1 MQVEK
6 VSNDVMM
13 MWHATHCGLAQ
24 AYFAKEDIFETL
36 DDLKEEVSLNRCRP
50 VTVGT

>member
-24 AYFAKEDIFETL
+24 AYFANEDIFETL